1 MADEMFFV
9 RSAGIRAR
17 RSRRSRRSRPGAR
30 PGPCRPADRGEL
42 GLGLVEGVDRVD
54 LDRGVPFVKAETI
67 DLSVFV
73 SSSFI
78 VCQNVIV
85 VVACGVAP
93 ASVRAVA
100 DGTMSMAAIAVAASA
115 NSTAAVEWSAS
126 GSPPSENVRP
136 TSSRA

>member
-1 MADEMFFV
+1 MLTL
-9 RSAGIRAR
+9 I
-17 RSRRSRRSRPGAR
+17 
-30 PGPCRPADRGEL
+30 
-42 GLGLVEGVDRVD
+42 EGFA
-54 LDRGVPFVKAETI
+54 FVKAETI

-85 VVACGVAP
+85 VVACAVAP

-115 NSTAAVEWSAS
+115 DNTARRGIERIGV
-126 GSPPSENVRP
+126 
-136 TSSRA
+136 SSL